1 MNEQEQALADEIY
14 QAIQYASNYSERS
27 LQAKEFRLGISS
39 FGFCPERNRR
49 ELDQQVPEETDVLA
63 AFIGTAVGDHA
74 EKALAAIWPDAI
86 IQAEVELELRLQ
98 DTTIRLPGHPDV
110 VRPGLVLDGKTDFG
124 LSTIER
130 QGPSF
135 AHLWQRNAYGLATWQ
150 AGMHGD
156 MPLDEVMVGN
166 FWIDRG
172 AVDKRVHVDLAP
184 FDQEVIERGVEEI
197 DSIIY
202 AYKNG
207 EEAEKR
213 PPRNMCAVVCGYFS
227 KCRQWETDV
236 SGLIDDPGLVMQ
248 IESFVEGREL
258 VKRGTRMQAEAK
270 AHLKDISGSTGTWM
284 LRWTWVNGSDDGARA
299 GYYKID
305 VSEVR
310 GADA

>member
-1 MNEQEQALADEIY
+1 MNEQEQAMADEIY
-14 QAIQYASNYSERS
+14 AAIQHASHYSDRS

-49 ELDQQVPEETDVLA
+49 ELDQQEAVETDVLS

-74 EKALAAIWPDAI
+74 ERALAKVWPDAI
-86 IQAEVELELRLQ
+86 IQSEVFLDLQ
-98 DTTIRLPGHPDV
+98 LATRSIRLPGHPDV

-130 QGPSF
+130 EGPSF
-135 AHLWQRNAYGLATWQ
+135 AHLWQRNAYALATWQ
-150 AGMHGD
+150 MGMHGD
-156 MPLDEVMVGN
+156 MPLDEVMTGN

-184 FDQEVIERGVEEI
+184 FDQEIIDRGVEEI

-202 AYKNG
+202 AYENG

-213 PPRNMCAVVCGYFS
+213 PPRQMCKVVCGFYE
-227 KCRQWETDV
+227 KCRGWETDV
-236 SGLIDDPGLVMQ
+236 SGLIEDEGLVMQ
-248 IESFVEGREL
+248 IESYVAGRDL
-258 VKRGTRMQAEAK
+258 VRQGGRMQAEAK
-270 AHLKDISGSTGTWM
+270 AHLQDISGSTGRHM
-284 LRWTWVNGSDDGARA
+284 LRWTWVNPNEDRA

-305 VSEVR
+305 VSTVK
-310 GADA
+310 GVDA